1 MTRYFFQLRYFL
13 IFFCTFIFIFHI
25 ERHAYGDPGVRIDA
39 DKQFTY
45 ADQLFKNGNYE
56 IAAGEY
62 IRFIHFFPNDE
73 RVAKAMC
80 NTGDSY
86 FRAGQHDHAIKTFRN
101 VIDRYPDSNI
111 SGQASFMMSRTY
123 LAMGEPGSA
132 VNCLYN
138 LTVAAGD
145 NNLKDRGFYEIGW
158 IYLEYPWTGGR
169 IGRDNGYELFPETG
183 AADTAQTY
191 FQKIEGPNREKYRI
205 DELNSDIDRLQTSEW
220 KNPFLAGTLSIIP
233 GAGQMYCGR
242 YQDGIVAFLLN
253 TAFIFAAYESFT
265 NDSPVLGG
273 LISVVGAGFYVGNI
287 YGAVGDAHKYN
298 RRLYRYKVDDLK
310 ENFRIEL
317 SKKGGQPAVALLFNT
332 LF

>member
-1 MTRYFFQLRYFL
+1 MTRYFSQLRYFL
-13 IFFCTFIFIFHI
+13 IFFCTFIFILHI
-25 ERHAYGDPGVRIDA
+25 GRHAYGDPGVRIDA
-39 DKQFTY
+39 DKQLTY

-73 RVAKAMC
+73 RVAKAMFSI
-80 NTGDSY
+80 GASY
-86 FRAGQHDHAIKTFRN
+86 FRGGRHSHAIKSFRD
-101 VIDRYPDSNI
+101 VIDKYPDTNI

-138 LTVAAGD
+138 LTVVTGD

-158 IYLEYPWTGGR
+158 IYLENPWTGGR

-183 AADTAQTY
+183 AADTAQAY

-205 DELNSDIDRLQTSEW
+205 DELNSNIDRLQTSEW

-253 TAFIFAAYESFT
+253 AAFIFAAYESFT